1 MKTLVLYSSH
11 DGQTKAI
18 ATAIVTAMSET
29 LECELRDL
37 DQAADIDLCAYQAVA
52 IGAAVRYGHFPRTLY
67 RFAQCHAQQLNTMPS
82 AFFAINLTARKP
94 EKRTPQ
100 TNGYTRKFL
109 LATPWQPT
117 QCVVFAGALRYPR
130 YGWLDRVMIKMIM
143 KMTGGETD
151 TTKEIEY
158 TDWQQ
163 VDHFARDFAH
173 FVDESAKAT
182 V

>member
-18 ATAIVTAMSET
+18 ATAIATAMSET
-29 LECELRDL
+29 LDCELRDL
-37 DQAADIDLCAYQAVA
+37 EQAGDIDLNAYQAVA
-52 IGAAVRYGHFPRTLY
+52 IGAAVRYGHFPRALY
-67 RFAQCHAQQLNTMPS
+67 RFASDHTSQLNTMPS

-109 LATPWQPT
+109 LSTPWKPA

-130 YGWLDRVMIKMIM
+130 YGWLERKMIKMIM

-151 TTKEIEY
+151 TTKEVEY

-163 VDHFARDFAH
+163 VDRFARDFAR
-173 FVDESAKAT
+173 FVSTLAKETA
-182 V
+182 

>member
-1 MKTLVLYSSH
+1 MKTLVLYSSR

-18 ATAIVTAMSET
+18 ATAIATVLSET
-29 LECELRDL
+29 LDCELKDL
-37 DQAADIDLCAYQAVA
+37 EQAGDIDLHAYQAVA
-52 IGAAVRYGHFPRTLY
+52 IGAAVRYGHFPRSLY
-67 RFAQCHAQQLNTMPS
+67 RFASQHTQRLNSMPS

-100 TNGYTRKFL
+100 TNAYTRKFL
-109 LATPWQPT
+109 LSTPWKPA

-130 YGWLDRVMIKMIM
+130 YGWLDRIMIKLIM

-151 TTKEIEY
+151 TTKEVEY

-163 VDHFARDFAH
+163 VDQFARDLAQ
-173 FVDESAKAT
+173 FVNVSAKES